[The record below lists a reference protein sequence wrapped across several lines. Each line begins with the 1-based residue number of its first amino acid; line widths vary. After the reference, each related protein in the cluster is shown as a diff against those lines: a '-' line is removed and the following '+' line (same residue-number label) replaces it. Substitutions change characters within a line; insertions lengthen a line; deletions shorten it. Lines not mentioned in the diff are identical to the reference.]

1 MAIATLLAALLL
13 AGTTTTAATAADARG
28 TATQPASESDEIEVA
43 AVIDNGDPVQLLNR
57 GVGYAREGETE
68 MARAMFTQV
77 ADNRMRY
84 QMETVNGE
92 WKDSRNLAR
101 KALGM
106 LDRGEFTQSRMAKAE

>member
-1 MAIATLLAALLL
+1 MAIATLLAGLLL
-13 AGTTTTAATAADARG
+13 AGTTTTAAIAADDEETPTQ
-28 TATQPASESDEIEVA
+28 TASTSGEIEVA

-57 GVGYAREGETE
+57 GVSYAREGETE
-68 MARAMFTQV
+68 LARAMFTRV

-84 QMETVNGE
+84 QMETVNGD